1 METIL
6 LMIRLSHQLIKN
18 IKQQHRRIQ
27 ILQFTDRSSNDNNS
41 LDVPV
46 SDRRSVAQATEIA
59 TPVPEALVS
68 AGPSVPTNTVEEKV
82 VTETET
88 PKSAKSEEDVKSH
101 EVAQADKVTKSDEP
115 TKDNNTKVAVKL
127 ATTPKIPSDSEDSNS
142 KILSILAAIFAA
154 IGSLALFGYVLVIG
168 KIHLPKK

>member
-1 METIL
+1 M
-6 LMIRLSHQLIKN
+6 
-18 IKQQHRRIQ
+18 
-27 ILQFTDRSSNDNNS
+27 NDNNP
-41 LDVPV
+41 LDVHHVEVPV
-46 SDRRSVAQATEIA
+46 SDPRSVAQATEIA

-88 PKSAKSEEDVKSH
+88 PKSAKFEEDVKSH

-142 KILSILAAIFAA
+142 KILSILAAFFAVV
-154 IGSLALFGYVLVIG
+154 GSLALFGYVLVTG